1 MNNDQEECDN
11 KRQEPAQVC
20 TMWGYD
26 ISRQV
31 QPFYSPHSAS
41 QDLITSPEIDMI
53 HLPTCF
59 CPNNS
64 CCSIT
69 CRNRKQKTSS
79 LSDLWVYP
87 TVQYFNNL
95 LQPPKEVARHHHR
108 VRTAFNL
115 DLQVRTY
122 LSWPVFHQSVKIT
135 CEDLCPAGW
144 HNQQFD
150 VFKLWMWSCLHACR
164 GWGWPSWQDQRQ
176 SCDIFCTKCHPEQ
189 SVTAHKFSHYKCFWS
204 NSFGNWNTQLLSRNG
219 RKNLIS

>member
-1 MNNDQEECDN
+1 
-11 KRQEPAQVC
+11 
-20 TMWGYD
+20 MWGYD

-31 QPFYSPHSAS
+31 QPSTHPTLHHRISSPLL
-41 QDLITSPEIDMI
+41 QIDMV
-53 HLPTCF
+53 HLPTCL

-122 LSWPVFHQSVKIT
+122 LSWPVFHQSVKTT

-150 VFKLWMWSCLHACR
+150 VFKLWMWSCLHALR

-176 SCDIFCTKCHPEQ
+176 SCDIFCAKCHPEQ
-189 SVTAHKFSHYKCFWS
+189 SVTAH
-204 NSFGNWNTQLLSRNG
+204 NSLTTNAFEATALAIGIHSCYQEMVGKTSCMLNSQ
-219 RKNLIS
+219 